1 MQDKESREST
11 TAPLFSSSLCSVG
24 ITYLA
29 HFHSYILVLFKVSK
43 PINLLYSNNAF
54 LILCINDAEI
64 TFNLVNTLGKK
75 QKKGERELSK
85 LKENNWNSEIQFGAL
100 GRSEILKELHLQ
112 YYKVD
117 LDIDWTILFILAPRE
132 LTTSSCSPCCWKHGI
147 HNLKKNAK
155 SLSFFYQ

>member
-64 TFNLVNTLGKK
+64 TFNLVNILGKK
-75 QKKGERELSK
+75 QKKKKKKGWEGTKQVKRKQLKLRNTVWGSWQVRNIER
-85 LKENNWNSEIQFGAL
+85 
-100 GRSEILKELHLQ
+100 
-112 YYKVD
+112 
-117 LDIDWTILFILAPRE
+117 
-132 LTTSSCSPCCWKHGI
+132 TTSPILQS
-147 HNLKKNAK
+147 
-155 SLSFFYQ
+155 